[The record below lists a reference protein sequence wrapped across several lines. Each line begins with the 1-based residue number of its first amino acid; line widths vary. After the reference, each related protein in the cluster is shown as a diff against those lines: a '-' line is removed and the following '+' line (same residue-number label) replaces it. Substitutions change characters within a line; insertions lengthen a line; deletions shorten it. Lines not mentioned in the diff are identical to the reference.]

1 MSGQRHIP
9 GRPEGALSERGPT
22 WPYSRPVARKSASA
36 PTDDST
42 ETGAESKAVRTRKRI
57 LDAAAY
63 VLSRKGYA
71 GTRLSEV
78 AEIAEL
84 QAPAI
89 YYYFPS
95 KDDLVEEVMWAGI
108 ADMNVHVGGVLAAV
122 PAGVRPMDRIL
133 VAVEAHMRHELEISD
148 YTTASIRNAGQV
160 PEKIRVRQLEE
171 EAKYGKMWRSLFD
184 DAVAAGELRPELDP
198 VIARMLV
205 LGALNWAAEWWTPER
220 GSLDTVVRT
229 AQDIVRNGLSPG
241 R

>member
-1 MSGQRHIP
+1 M
-9 GRPEGALSERGPT
+9 
-22 WPYSRPVARKSASA
+22 ARKSASA
-36 PTDDST
+36 PTDDSI

-108 ADMNVHVGGVLAAV
+108 ADMNVHVGGVLAEV
-122 PAGVRPMDRIL
+122 PAEVRPIDRIL

-171 EAKYGKMWRSLFD
+171 EAKYGKMWRALFD
-184 DAVAAGELRPELDP
+184 DAVAAGELRSGLDP

>member
-1 MSGQRHIP
+1 M
-9 GRPEGALSERGPT
+9 
-22 WPYSRPVARKSASA
+22 ARKTA
-36 PTDDST
+36 PAPSEDST
-42 ETGAESKAVRTRKRI
+42 EPSAEPKAARTRQRI
-57 LDAAAY
+57 LDAAAH

-95 KDDLVEEVMWAGI
+95 RDDLVEEVMWAGI
-108 ADMNVHVGGVLAAV
+108 ADMNVHVGEVLDRL
-122 PAGVRPMDRIL
+122 PPDMRPLDRIL

-160 PEKIRVRQLEE
+160 PEKIRTRQLAE
-171 EAKYGKMWRSLFD
+171 EAKYGAMWRALFE
-184 DAVAAGELRPELDP
+184 AAAEAGELRPELDP

-205 LGALNWAAEWWTPER
+205 LGALNWAAEWWTPAR
-220 GSLDTVVRT
+220 GSLDTVVAT
-229 AQDIVRNGLSPG
+229 AQAIVRNGLSAG
-241 R
+241 